1 MSSEE
6 DYYYRRHDRR
16 NEDYSRFWKRN
27 PGRTRRRRYE
37 NEDHYDAK
45 SRRTR
50 KSYGQ
55 NSGKW
60 IAVLVFLF
68 LLGYEM
74 FILKGPLNI
83 GRSEESPQTPTR
95 DHSGLQ
101 SETNR
106 MSNTHVHAINS
117 EEELHNKGMEKTYMS
132 SSGTQLQDVEDS
144 SSNMR
149 DEKSLLDSNSHMK
162 EFRSI
167 SNGKSSDQLTDKTT
181 NRQRIKS
188 RNSAIRLTS
197 KPADIGDIED
207 NVKASLS
214 ESKSKKVST
223 DQTYHRGSSKLRK
236 GTRKAADDINSNTI
250 DGKRNKFVKQK
261 QGSGGDDSFWQWF
274 QEIKG
279 SEKNGVTDSIKC
291 LDDNVR
297 LCQMFYKYLR
307 KYKIRTVFDVSCA
320 TNIGWMPEVV
330 NKAGNELWG
339 FKYYCSLPFEADRE
353 MVKAKLTNSK
363 FVEFSLSE
371 WWQEGYPD
379 EIELLF
385 AWDTLPH
392 ISYGRVWNFF
402 VQARRQNV
410 KFILVDN
417 YPGILNDPVSNYTIL
432 VLKRIF
438 YYCL

>member
-6 DYYYRRHDRR
+6 DFYYRRHDRR
-16 NEDYSRFWKRN
+16 NEDYGHFWKRN

-45 SRRTR
+45 SHRTR

-55 NSGKW
+55 NSGRW
-60 IAVLVFLF
+60 IAVFVFLF

-83 GRSEESPQTPTR
+83 GKSEDSVQTPTR
-95 DHSGLQ
+95 GRGSPQHG
-101 SETNR
+101 TNR
-106 MSNTHVHAINS
+106 ISDINMHAIYS
-117 EEELHNKGMEKTYMS
+117 EQQLDNKDIMKTDIS
-132 SSGTQLQDVEDS
+132 SPDTQSRDNEDSFSNERSENPLQDTS
-144 SSNMR
+144 A
-149 DEKSLLDSNSHMK
+149 HAK
-162 EFRSI
+162 EFHSI
-167 SNGKSSDQLTDKTT
+167 SNSKIPSQLISRAK
-181 NRQRIKS
+181 RSKRIKS
-188 RNSAIRLTS
+188 RGSTIRLTS
-197 KPADIGDIED
+197 KPADVEDIEAE
-207 NVKASLS
+207 VRAPLS
-214 ESKSKKVST
+214 EISSGKIST
-223 DQTYHRGSSKLRK
+223 NRIYRKGNARLRK
-236 GTRKAADDINSNTI
+236 RTRIAADDMDSNTAT
-250 DGKRNKFVKQK
+250 GKRKKFVKQK
-261 QGSGGDDSFWQWF
+261 KRSDGDDSFWQWF
-274 QEIKG
+274 QETKG
-279 SEKNGVTDSIKC
+279 SEKNGIADSIKC

-320 TNIGWMPEVV
+320 TNIGWMPEVIK
-330 NKAGNELWG
+330 KAASELWG
-339 FKYYCSLPFEADRE
+339 FKYYCSLPFETDRE
-353 MVKAKLTNSK
+353 MVKKKLADNK

-402 VQARRQNV
+402 VKARQQNV

-417 YPGILNDPVSNYTIL
+417 YPGILNDPVSNCTIQI
-432 VLKRIF
+432 LKITF
-438 YYCL
+438 C